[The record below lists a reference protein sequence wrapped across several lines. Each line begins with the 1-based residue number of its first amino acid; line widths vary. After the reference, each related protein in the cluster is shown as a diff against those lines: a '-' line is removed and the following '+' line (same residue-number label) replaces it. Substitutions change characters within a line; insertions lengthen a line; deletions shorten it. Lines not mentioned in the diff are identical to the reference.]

1 MTASLFWFRG
11 FLFDFPRFA
20 PDRPEPST
28 PGKAVAL
35 ISTNFYLPSI
45 DPSHLWHSHSLKP
58 HHIINTSGSGRQR
71 TRTSSDKDSKGE
83 TNPLSELSRSSSKEA
98 EQGHISTG
106 LRSAPSSSTFAVLPS
121 LPNAHFQPLSSSLH
135 LARWSGSQRDL
146 RYRSVSEVLRLAVI
160 VGE

>member
-1 MTASLFWFRG
+1 MTAFLFWFRG
-11 FLFDFPRFA
+11 FLFAFPRFA

-45 DPSHLWHSHSLKP
+45 DPSHLLQSHSLKP

-83 TNPLSELSRSSSKEA
+83 TNPLSEHSKSSSQEA

-106 LRSAPSSSTFAVLPS
+106 LRSAPSSSLFAVPPIFPS
-121 LPNAHFQPLSSSLH
+121 CSFPTSSLIS
-135 LARWSGSQRDL
+135 ASS
-146 RYRSVSEVLRLAVI
+146 AV
-160 VGE
+160 VRASA